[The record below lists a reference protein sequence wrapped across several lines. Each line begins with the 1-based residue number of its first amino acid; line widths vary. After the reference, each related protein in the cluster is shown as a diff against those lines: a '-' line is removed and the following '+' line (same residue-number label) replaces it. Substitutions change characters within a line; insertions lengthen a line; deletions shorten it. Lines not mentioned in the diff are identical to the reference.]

1 MNGIIEDLKFKY
13 GEKRWREF
21 SPAQKK
27 KEIAYQRSLIREGR
41 EYSAEKKKAQKT
53 QQRAS
58 NVLKRERKQK
68 QEADKLKRETDYLRI
83 KKAHIVAK
91 RELRQE
97 HPLIKLFSPKSKPIA
112 HRRKRTKALGRG
124 SGWSL

>member
-1 MNGIIEDLKFKY
+1 MGNFVCNFVLFH
-13 GEKRWREF
+13 
-21 SPAQKK
+21 
-27 KEIAYQRSLIREGR
+27 
-41 EYSAEKKKAQKT
+41 SAT
-53 QQRAS
+53 I
-58 NVLKRERKQK
+58 
-68 QEADKLKRETDYLRI
+68 KRETDYLRI

>member
-1 MNGIIEDLKFKY
+1 MN
-13 GEKRWREF
+13 
-21 SPAQKK
+21 
-27 KEIAYQRSLIREGR
+27 
-41 EYSAEKKKAQKT
+41 
-53 QQRAS
+53 
-58 NVLKRERKQK
+58 
-68 QEADKLKRETDYLRI
+68 YLRI